1 MKKRITH
8 WASRWFRHNH
18 QTDKNNKNTDVSRD
32 VIARSE
38 HTISRNAI
46 SQNAL
51 RVMYRLKEAGYQAF
65 LVGGGVRDI
74 LLNRAPKDFDVATD
88 AHPEAIRELFRNSR
102 IIGRRFRLVHVFYD
116 GEIIEVSTFRANMAE
131 STRLPEQ
138 KTQIHA
144 ETGMIHRDNTYGT
157 VEEDAWR
164 RDFTVNALYYNIAD
178 FSVVDYTH
186 GMHDLKHKL
195 IRIIGDPAQRFHEDP
210 VRMLRAIRFAA
221 KLNFELEKKTEIA
234 VKALPHLLQHVPTS
248 RLYDECLKLFFEG
261 NAWVTYQKLVQ
272 YHYMHALFPQT
283 MYALQAEK
291 KSHEKNATLIELA
304 MKATDARLKADESVN
319 PAFLL
324 AVLLWPELQ
333 EQVSKI
339 KNKKV
344 KFYLR
349 LHQLIGDV
357 IHLQVEAMMI
367 PKRLQ
372 FAIQAIW
379 VLQFQLE
386 RRRVSRIL
394 TTFHHRYFR
403 AAFDFMGLRVQAGEI
418 NAEHYEWWKQFQT
431 LDTEAQAALVEK
443 LK

>member
-1 MKKRITH
+1 MKKSIIQ
-8 WASRWFRHNH
+8 WANRWLNH
-18 QTDKNNKNTDVSRD
+18 KKNDNECDVIMRPDHIISRD
-32 VIARSE
+32 K
-38 HTISRNAI
+38 I

-65 LVGGGVRDI
+65 LVGGGVRDL
-74 LLNRAPKDFDVATD
+74 LLNRTPKDFDVATD
-88 AHPEAIRELFRNSR
+88 AHPEAVRTLFRNSR

-116 GEIIEVSTFRANMAE
+116 GEIIEVSTFRANVLE
-131 STRLPEQ
+131 SARSLEQ

-186 GMHDLKHKL
+186 GMHDLKQKL
-195 IRIIGDPAQRFHEDP
+195 IRIIGDPTQRFHEDP
-210 VRMLRAIRFAA
+210 VRLLRAIRFCA
-221 KLNFELEKKTEIA
+221 KLNFELETETETA
-234 VKALPHLLQHVPTS
+234 VKTLSHLLQHVPTS
-248 RLYDECLKLFFEG
+248 RLYDENLKLFFEG
-261 NAWVTYQKLVQ
+261 NAWATYQKLVQ
-272 YHYMHALFPQT
+272 YRYMHALFPQT
-283 MYALQAEK
+283 MHALQSEK
-291 KSHEKNATLIELA
+291 KSHAKLIELA
-304 MKATDARLKADESVN
+304 MKATDARLKTGDSVN

-324 AVLLWPELQ
+324 AILLWPELQ
-333 EQVSKI
+333 EQVSTI
-339 KNKKV
+339 QNKKV

-349 LHQLIGDV
+349 LHQFIIDI
-357 IHLQVEAMMI
+357 IHAQVEAMMI

-372 FAIQAIW
+372 FVIQAIW

-386 RRRVSRIL
+386 KRRPNRIL
-394 TTFHHRYFR
+394 NTFHHRYFR

-431 LDTEAQAALVEK
+431 LDAQAQEALIESYRSPR
-443 LK
+443 